1 MNLSALVADIDGHQR
16 KIVMNDARPARAAH
30 GASGIALQQGVTL
43 PFIVSRAWNAPAGHY
58 SERWYLVD
66 PKTREVLFEG
76 PEHFASIWGLQSWT
90 ELTDEV
96 SETIPLSPGT
106 YLIVF
111 ALGGVQGGQ
120 MDVDVVES
128 SEVAGRRPA

>member
-1 MNLSALVADIDGHQR
+1 VNLSALVADIDGHQR
-16 KIVMNDARPARAAH
+16 KIVMSAVRPARAEH
-30 GASGIALQQGVTL
+30 GASGLALEQGVTL
-43 PFIVSRAWNAPAGHY
+43 PFIVTRAWNAPAGHY

-76 PEHFASIWGLQSWT
+76 PEHLVSVWGLQSWT

-96 SETIPLSPGT
+96 SETIELPPGT

-120 MDVDVVES
+120 MDVDAVES
-128 SEVAGRRPA
+128 SQPVGR

>member
-1 MNLSALVADIDGHQR
+1 VELSSLVADIDGLQR
-16 KIVMNDARPARAAH
+16 KVVMNDVRPSRAAH
-30 GASGIALQQGVTL
+30 GTSGIPLNDGVTL
-43 PFIVSRAWNAPAGHY
+43 PFTVTRAWNAPAGKY

-66 PKTREVLFEG
+66 PPSREVLFEG

-96 SETIPLSPGT
+96 SDPIPLAAGA
-106 YLIVF
+106 YLVVF

-120 MDVDVVES
+120 ADVQAVEVPEAS
-128 SEVAGRRPA
+128 

>member
-1 MNLSALVADIDGHQR
+1 
-16 KIVMNDARPARAAH
+16 
-30 GASGIALQQGVTL
+30 
-43 PFIVSRAWNAPAGHY
+43 
-58 SERWYLVD
+58 VD

-76 PEHFASIWGLQSWT
+76 PEHLVSVWGLQSWT

-96 SETIPLSPGT
+96 SETIELPPGT

-120 MDVDVVES
+120 MDVAAVES
-128 SEVAGRRPA
+128 SQPVGR